1 MAQKK
6 KSAKKAP
13 KKGISKAKNN
23 KRPLESLSQTHGKEE
38 KKVQAT
44 TLDQLWGDTGHTKYG
59 TIDVND
65 YIRQLDDMN
74 KSDLQSHARFIGFVP
89 IDDRV
94 TLTNKL
100 VSEFKKYVSGFN
112 KPTHVQ
118 NDPRAPISA
127 KTRKILSEGR

>member
-6 KSAKKAP
+6 KTAKKGAGETKS
-13 KKGISKAKNN
+13 KKK
-23 KRPLESLSQTHGKEE
+23 PLESLSQTHGKDEN
-38 KKVQAT
+38 KVQAT

-59 TIDVND
+59 TTDVNN
-65 YIRQLDDMN
+65 YIKQLDDMN

-100 VSEFKKYVSGFN
+100 VTEFKKYVSGFQ
-112 KPTHVQ
+112 KPSHPVS
-118 NDPRAPISA
+118 DPSGPVSGKA
-127 KTRKILSEGR
+127 KKILSEGR